1 MIKKETFIIKIISSF
16 ILFSFLIMNTLDV
29 FAIFNNKHPN
39 QLKIVIE
46 GLENNKE
53 NIDLK
58 VHLYKIKELVNLEE
72 MKFEPSE
79 NFKNIIEIDQKWDE
93 NSEEYVNAVKEY
105 VEKNKIDGEN
115 FELKYLNEMTFNNFE
130 LGKYL
135 IVIDDFIL
143 NDKKY
148 ECNSFIVNIP
158 TEQSNGYKNFVLT
171 ANPKISEVIEKNE
184 TENSNNNNNNANIID
199 NKILPDTG
207 MPVLS
212 ILELSICGLILIII
226 GCILDKDIRFKK
238 SDVN

>member
-29 FAIFNNKHPN
+29 FAISNNKHPN

-184 TENSNNNNNNANIID
+184 TENSNNNNNANIID

>member
-29 FAIFNNKHPN
+29 FAISNNKHPN